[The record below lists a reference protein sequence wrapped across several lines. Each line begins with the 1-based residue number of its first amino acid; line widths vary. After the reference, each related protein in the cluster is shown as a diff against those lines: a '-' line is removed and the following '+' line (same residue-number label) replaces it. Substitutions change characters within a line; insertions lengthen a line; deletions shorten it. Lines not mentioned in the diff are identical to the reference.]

1 MPSTSAQ
8 SDQRLYR
15 AAFYDGKSAVR
26 HEVAVHL
33 RDTALDIVTPTG
45 EVVEQWL
52 YGEVVFADQ
61 GSGGYRVAK
70 VDSEARLVFKD
81 VAAFEALRTH
91 APDLHTPHKRARR
104 GMVMAIAA
112 TVAILIGGY
121 LATPVLT
128 SAVVAMTPLSFE
140 VKLGRNTANSI
151 VELIGGNDGKG
162 VCESS
167 AGDLALAKIVE
178 ELARYTRPP
187 VSYEVRV
194 LDVKMVNA
202 VALPGGYIFIFRGLL
217 DAAKSQDELVGVLA
231 HEMAHVDQ
239 RHPMQAMVRSYGIS
253 LLSDMMFGG
262 SAMGGVSSTLMS
274 TSYSRDAEDAADTA
288 AIATLHQANLSTQGL
303 ADFFDRLVAQEDDG
317 GLGLPGFLSTHPD
330 TGARERRARAGKVQ
344 DREILGGSEWQALRD
359 ICT

>member
-1 MPSTSAQ
+1 MPSTSVR
-8 SDQRLYR
+8 SDPRLYR

-26 HEVAVHL
+26 HEVAVRL
-33 RDTALDIVTPTG
+33 RDTALDIVTPAG
-45 EVVEQWL
+45 EVVAQWL

-81 VAAFEALRTH
+81 ATAFEALRGR
-91 APDLHTPHKRARR
+91 APDMHTPHKRARR
-104 GMVMAIAA
+104 GMVLAIAA

-128 SAVVAMTPLSFE
+128 SAIVAMTPLSLE
-140 VKLGRNTANSI
+140 VKLGRNYANSI
-151 VELIGGNDGKG
+151 IDLVGGKDGKG
-162 VCESS
+162 VCESNTG
-167 AGDLALAKIVE
+167 ALALAKIVK
-178 ELARYTRPP
+178 ELSRHTHSPAP
-187 VSYEVRV
+187 YEVRV

-202 VALPGGYIFIFRGLL
+202 VALPGGFIFVFRGLL
-217 DAAKSQDELVGVLA
+217 DAAQSQDELVGVLA

-274 TSYSRDAEDAADTA
+274 TSYSRNAEEAADSA
-288 AIATLHQANLSTQGL
+288 AIETLHEANLSTQGL
-303 ADFFDRLVAQEDDG
+303 ADFFERLAAQEDG
-317 GLGLPGFLSTHPD
+317 GLGLPEFLSTHPD
-330 TGARERRARAGKVQ
+330 TGVRERRARTPGGQGRA
-344 DREILGGSEWQALRD
+344 ILRDGEWQALRE